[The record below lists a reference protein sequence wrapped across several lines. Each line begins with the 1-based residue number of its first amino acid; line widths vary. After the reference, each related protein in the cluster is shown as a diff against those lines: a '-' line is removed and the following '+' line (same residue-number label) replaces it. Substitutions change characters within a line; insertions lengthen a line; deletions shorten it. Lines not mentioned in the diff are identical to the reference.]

1 MTFKQALHAWYKD
14 LGKLG
19 GTARA
24 KSLTPAQRLA
34 ISKKANAAKK
44 AKKRS
49 RA

>member
-1 MTFKQALHAWYKD
+1 MTFEQALRAWYEK

-24 KSLTPAQRLA
+24 KTLTPAQRLA

-49 RA
+49 RT